1 MSLNRP
7 RPVRAIL
14 TRYQQ
19 HTLSFPSALSLLL
32 SIGVCP
38 ADARYYLQAGDYE
51 YSWEVA

>member
-7 RPVRAIL
+7 CPVRAIL
-14 TRYQQ
+14 CRYQQ
-19 HTLSFPSALSLLL
+19 HHLSHASALSLLL
-32 SIGVCP
+32 SIGVLP

>member
-1 MSLNRP
+1 MSAMRP
-7 RPVRAIL
+7 CPVRAIL

-32 SIGVCP
+32 SVGVLL

>member
-7 RPVRAIL
+7 CPVRAIL

-19 HTLSFPSALSLLL
+19 HTVSYPSALSLLL
-32 SIGVCP
+32 SIGVLP

>member
-1 MSLNRP
+1 MTNHP
-7 RPVRAIL
+7 RPVRSIL
-14 TRYQQ
+14 CRFHQ
-19 HTLSFPSALSLLL
+19 HRISHEAALSLLL